1 MRQAVERLDLDQ
13 LQCFVARALD
23 HYGTRVAERVGLF
36 EESDALAAQLGGPGV
51 EIGDADR
58 REAEMQS
65 KPLAAGSTAG
75 RGGLAAACRSREPG
89 RRHRNGRTT
98 NREED
103 LMLIG
108 PVTLDGQHVR
118 LEPVSLDHVPALWR
132 AGAHEAIWRYFPYTM
147 RSEEEMRAYVA
158 SELAKQEAGLVV
170 RFVTVARAIT
180 QPVGSTSYLN
190 IDRQHRRVEIGGTW
204 ITPAWQR
211 SAINTEAK
219 YLQLRHAFETLGCIR
234 VEFKTDALNTKS
246 RQALTRIG
254 ATEEGT
260 FRNHMI
266 MPGGRI
272 RHSVYFSITHDEW
285 PRVKVH
291 LEGLLSSYPPSS
303 AVLPPSPGGRGEA

>member
-1 MRQAVERLDLDQ
+1 
-13 LQCFVARALD
+13 
-23 HYGTRVAERVGLF
+23 
-36 EESDALAAQLGGPGV
+36 
-51 EIGDADR
+51 
-58 REAEMQS
+58 MQ
-65 KPLAAGSTAG
+65 
-75 RGGLAAACRSREPG
+75 
-89 RRHRNGRTT
+89 
-98 NREED
+98 
-103 LMLIG
+103 IG
-108 PVTLDGQHVR
+108 PVTLDGHHVR
-118 LEPVSLDHVPALWR
+118 LEPVSLAHVPALWR
-132 AGAHEAIWRYFPYTM
+132 AASPRRSGGILLYA
-147 RSEEEMRAYVA
+147 RSEEEMRGDVA

-170 RFVTVARAIT
+170 RFVTVAKAIA

-246 RQALTRIG
+246 RQALARIG

-266 MPGGRI
+266 MPDGRI

-285 PRVKVH
+285 PRVKAH
-291 LEGLLSSYPPSS
+291 LEGLVCYVQRSH
-303 AVLPPSPGGRGEA
+303 A

>member
-1 MRQAVERLDLDQ
+1 
-13 LQCFVARALD
+13 
-23 HYGTRVAERVGLF
+23 
-36 EESDALAAQLGGPGV
+36 
-51 EIGDADR
+51 
-58 REAEMQS
+58 
-65 KPLAAGSTAG
+65 
-75 RGGLAAACRSREPG
+75 
-89 RRHRNGRTT
+89 
-98 NREED
+98 
-103 LMLIG
+103 MLIR
-108 PVTLDGQHVR
+108 PITLHGHHVH
-118 LEPVSLDHVPALWR
+118 LEPVSLAHIPALWR
-132 AGAHEAIWRYFPYTM
+132 VGAHEEIWRYLPYTM
-147 RSEEEMRAYVA
+147 HSEDEMRAYVA

-170 RFVTVARAIT
+170 RFVTVAKAIA

-190 IDRQHRRVEIGGTW
+190 IDCHHRRVEIGGTW

-285 PRVKVH
+285 PRVKAH
-291 LEGLLSSYPPSS
+291 LERLLAAYPATS
-303 AVLPPSPGGRGEA
+303 AAHPPAPGRTGEGGG